1 MCRMRARL
9 GEALARLAH
18 ERHRLREDDPDRVT
32 NLNGLLVAAARE
44 VEAVDRRDGHVDR
57 QLDRIVR
64 PRHALGVLHLVRE
77 LAETLTKLIRVA
89 EEVESFA
96 SFHAMDVSEELD
108 PTCIGPGPNFCFHAR
123 AEAISRLA
131 RRRLRWR

>member
-18 ERHRLREDDPDRVT
+18 ERHRLREDDPDRVA
-32 NLNGLLVAAARE
+32 NLDGLLVAAARE

-96 SFHAMDVSEELD
+96 SFHAMDVSRSSRPD
-108 PTCIGPGPNFCFHAR
+108 VYRPR
-123 AEAISRLA
+123 AKLLLSRES
-131 RRRLRWR
+131 